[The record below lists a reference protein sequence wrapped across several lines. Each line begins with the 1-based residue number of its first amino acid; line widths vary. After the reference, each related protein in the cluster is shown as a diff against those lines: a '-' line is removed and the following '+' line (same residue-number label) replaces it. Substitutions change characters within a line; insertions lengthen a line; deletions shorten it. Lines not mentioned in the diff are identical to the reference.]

1 MILLHCAFTLVAFF
15 EIFIFHPHSVLYKMV
30 ISLKQIYKIRH
41 YIVSKLKKIWKKNV
55 KFLKWQVKP
64 FHTATLHTFK
74 NQKSHILSNHQL
86 KYLAEYS

>member
-41 YIVSKLKKIWKKNV
+41 YVVSKLKKLKKKMLN
-55 KFLKWQVKP
+55 F
-64 FHTATLHTFK
+64 
-74 NQKSHILSNHQL
+74 
-86 KYLAEYS
+86 